1 MAELHDILL
10 RPVVTERTSHL
21 MQAENTFVFEVG
33 EKANKLEIKGAVE
46 KVFGVRVTDVRTVR
60 VRGKAKRFGRFV
72 GQRSN
77 WKKAYV
83 RLAEGDSLNF
93 YES

>member
-10 RPVVTERTSHL
+10 RPIVTERSSHL
-21 MQAENTFVFEVG
+21 QATQSTYVFEVG
-33 EKANKLEIKGAVE
+33 ERANKLEIKGAVE
-46 KVFGVRVTDVRTVR
+46 AVFGVRVTAVRTIR
-60 VRGKAKRFGRFV
+60 VRGKAKRFGQHI

-93 YES
+93 YEA